1 MGSIPDE
8 QDILNVPRHKHHHP
22 CLPRKGW
29 RVMLANGEEWNIT
42 RVLGVCENEN
52 REAKGQI
59 YIEIQSAIP
68 DCPSPDCLASLRRNG
83 RTLRFAYWD
92 NVYCLEYQDLRWLNV

>member
-1 MGSIPDE
+1 MVNSKHDWERENVMGSIPDE
-8 QDILNVPRHKHHHP
+8 QDILNAPRHKHRHP

-29 RVMLANGEEWNIT
+29 RVMFSNGEEWNIA

-59 YIEIQSAIP
+59 YIEIG
-68 DCPSPDCLASLRRNG
+68 NG
-83 RTLRFAYWD
+83 KTWRFAFWD
-92 NVYCLEYQDLRWLNV
+92 NVYCYEYQDLIEQM